1 MCGLDTCDAIDGVCP
16 ESRMGAS
23 YSSLNFSYSVHAQRH
38 QAVVGESQGRAAGP
52 DKVTADA
59 SCILHARNSFKG
71 GLNLLRCGKAENG
84 FERYRSNRCLRA
96 CYLVQHWR
104 DGAAVWTVHESRRP
118 QLVAFLERVRD
129 KSCVLFVI
137 ENFGTGV
144 ASDIEI
150 SGFNYALAG
159 ECERRTVGRSFV
171 KTGIPMLVPSARRG
185 ALLLCGPGD
194 MGKRLGASCTVT
206 LSYSERGLLG
216 RPKHRE
222 EEFLLDMDSFG
233 GCLYTMSDFPI
244 WSWLPRAWP
253 SR

>member
-1 MCGLDTCDAIDGVCP
+1 M
-16 ESRMGAS
+16 
-23 YSSLNFSYSVHAQRH
+23 
-38 QAVVGESQGRAAGP
+38 
-52 DKVTADA
+52 
-59 SCILHARNSFKG
+59 
-71 GLNLLRCGKAENG
+71 
-84 FERYRSNRCLRA
+84 
-96 CYLVQHWR
+96 QHWR
-104 DGAAVWTVHESRRP
+104 DGAAAWTVHESRRP

-171 KTGIPMLVPSARRG
+171 ETDIPMLVPSARRD
-185 ALLLCGPGD
+185 ALLLCGSGD

-222 EEFLLDMDSFG
+222 EEFLLDMDSFAG
-233 GCLYTMSDFPI
+233 SLYTMSDFHNMVVATESMAESLKRI
-244 WSWLPRAWP
+244 SK
-253 SR
+253 

>member
-1 MCGLDTCDAIDGVCP
+1 MDPSVIVQIVACTLAALCSIGA
-16 ESRMGAS
+16 MG
-23 YSSLNFSYSVHAQRH
+23 
-38 QAVVGESQGRAAGP
+38 
-52 DKVTADA
+52 
-59 SCILHARNSFKG
+59 I
-71 GLNLLRCGKAENG
+71 
-84 FERYRSNRCLRA
+84 
-96 CYLVQHWR
+96 
-104 DGAAVWTVHESRRP
+104 AVWTVHDSRRP
-118 QLVAFLERVRD
+118 QPVAFLEHVRD

-144 ASDIEI
+144 ASSIEI
-150 SGFNYALAG
+150 SGFDYALVG
-159 ECERRTVGRSFV
+159 EREKENVERSFV
-171 KTGIPMLVPSARRG
+171 ETGIPMLVPSARRD

-222 EEFLLDMDSFG
+222 EEFLLDMDSFA

-244 WSWLPRAWP
+244 WSWLPRVWP

>member
-1 MCGLDTCDAIDGVCP
+1 M
-16 ESRMGAS
+16 
-23 YSSLNFSYSVHAQRH
+23 
-38 QAVVGESQGRAAGP
+38 
-52 DKVTADA
+52 
-59 SCILHARNSFKG
+59 
-71 GLNLLRCGKAENG
+71 
-84 FERYRSNRCLRA
+84 
-96 CYLVQHWR
+96 QHWR

-118 QLVAFLERVRD
+118 QLVALLERVRD

-144 ASDIEI
+144 ASDIEV

-171 KTGIPMLVPSARRG
+171 ETDIPMLVPSARRD
-185 ALLLCGPGD
+185 ALLLCGSGD

-222 EEFLLDMDSFG
+222 EEFLLDMDSFAG
-233 GCLYTMSDFPI
+233 QLSF
-244 WSWLPRAWP
+244 WLL
-253 SR
+253 